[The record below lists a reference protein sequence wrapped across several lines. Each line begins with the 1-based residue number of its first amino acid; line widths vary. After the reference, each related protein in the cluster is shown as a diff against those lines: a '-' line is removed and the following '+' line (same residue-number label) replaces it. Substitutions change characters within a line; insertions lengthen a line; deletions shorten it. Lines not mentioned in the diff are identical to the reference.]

1 LLLNAPK
8 VFHTL
13 FAINGFGQEH
23 FQLGL
28 EGAPML
34 PGPLLEGTGGAF
46 VDVANED
53 IGHREPA

>member
-1 LLLNAPK
+1 M
-8 VFHTL
+8 L